1 MSDTAL
7 TPAPSLAD
15 ALART
20 PARLMLGRTGTS
32 LATAATLALRADH
45 AVARD
50 AVHAEITSE
59 GVFGE
64 ERVRRYGMISLATR
78 ATTRAEYL
86 RRPDHGR
93 RLDDASRATLASL
106 VVRDLDLQVV
116 IGDGLS
122 AAAVTANA
130 PDLLDSLWDE
140 GTIRQLRRGPPLF
153 VRNCRVGVMNEIG
166 DLLNPT
172 IAVLFIGERP
182 GLATAE
188 SLSAYLAYRPRTG
201 QTDANRN
208 LVSNIHRK
216 GLSIPEATARIVS
229 LMAEMR
235 SRQTGGVAL
244 GVVTSTPSK
253 TPPPTAGS

>member
-1 MSDTAL
+1 
-7 TPAPSLAD
+7 
-15 ALART
+15 
-20 PARLMLGRTGTS
+20 MLGRTGTS

-106 VVRDLDLQVV
+106 VVRDLDLQFV

-130 PDLLDSLWDE
+130 PALLDSLWGE
-140 GTIRQLRRGPPLF
+140 WTKQNIRLGPPPF

-166 DLLNPT
+166 EVLNPEVV
-172 IAVLFIGERP
+172 VLLVGERP

-188 SLSAYLAYRPRTG
+188 SLSAYLAYRPCPG
-201 QTDANRN
+201 HSDANRE
-208 LVSNIHRK
+208 LVSNVHRQ
-216 GLSIPEATARIVS
+216 GLSIPESTARIARLV
-229 LMAEMR
+229 AGMR
-235 SRQTGGVAL
+235 ERRWSGVA
-244 GVVTSTPSK
+244 PR
-253 TPPPTAGS
+253 